1 MATDPPFPVWL
12 TKSSRRIT
20 AQRRARLAS
29 RSGDMTAAQSPRP
42 EQSSQVFKCGAG
54 NDSF

>member
-1 MATDPPFPVWL
+1 MTTDRLFPSGL
-12 TKSSRRIT
+12 
-20 AQRRARLAS
+20 RLAS